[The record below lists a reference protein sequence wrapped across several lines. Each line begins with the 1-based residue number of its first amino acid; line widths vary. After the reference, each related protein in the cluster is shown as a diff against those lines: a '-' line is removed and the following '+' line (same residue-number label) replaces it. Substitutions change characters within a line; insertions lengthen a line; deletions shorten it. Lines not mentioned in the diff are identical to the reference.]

1 MPEKRQL
8 NSKGEMDYDYSNDIL
23 FFKSKNREYSRSKEF
38 SNIVLDIDKED
49 FIVGIQIFDA
59 SKFLR
64 IPKIALRNVPK
75 WQFQATIL
83 DNKIE
88 IRLVFQVVYR
98 NKKIEKNPIIMTETE
113 DNLPNSRLI
122 AVEA

>member
-98 NKKIEKNPIIMTETE
+98 NKRIEKNPIIMTETE

>member
-98 NKKIEKNPIIMTETE
+98 NKRVEKNPIIMTETE

>member
-38 SNIVLDIDKED
+38 SNIVLDINKDD

-64 IPKIALRNVPK
+64 IPRIALRNVPK

-98 NKKIEKNPIIMTETE
+98 NKRIEKNPIIMTETE

>member
-1 MPEKRQL
+1 MPETRQL
-8 NSKGEMDYDYSNDIL
+8 NAKGEMDYDYSNDIL
-23 FFKSKNREYSRSKEF
+23 FFKAKNREYSKSLEF
-38 SNIVLDIDKED
+38 NNIVIDIDKEN

-64 IPKIALRNVPK
+64 ISKIALRSVPK
-75 WQFQATIL
+75 WQFRANII

-98 NKKIEKNPIIMTETE
+98 NKRIEMNPIIMTETE
-113 DNLPNSRLI
+113 GNLPNSRLI